1 VEPFGFLVVDKP
13 RGMTSHDIVASVRR
27 GTGVKGVGHAGTLD
41 PMATGVLVVCL
52 GGATRLSEYVMASDK
67 LYSATVRLGIETDT
81 YDAEGKTT
89 AAADTSHLTRADI
102 EAALMAFQ
110 GQVLQVPPMY
120 SAIKQGGEKLYE
132 LARQGKEVKRNPRH
146 VRLETQLVD
155 VNLPDVRLLV
165 KCSPGTYI
173 RSIAHDLG
181 ATLGVGAH
189 LIELRRLAS
198 GALDEPIR
206 WDMLFAAIEDGTW
219 QQYMID
225 ERKALPNIPALHLS
239 HAQTWDVQHGRP
251 VPRSESDGDV
261 KLQRAYDPMGQFLAI
276 MEKRKD
282 RWHPIKV
289 FTGGS

>member
-1 VEPFGFLVVDKP
+1 MESFGFLVVDKP
-13 RGMTSHDIVASVRR
+13 RGVTSHDIVMKVRR

-41 PMATGVLVVCL
+41 PMATGVLVMCL
-52 GGATRLSEYVMASDK
+52 GGATRLSEYVMASEK
-67 LYSATVRLGIETDT
+67 LYTATVRLGIETDT
-81 YDAEGKTT
+81 YDAEGKVTST
-89 AAADTSHLTRADI
+89 ADTSHLTRADI
-102 EAALMAFQ
+102 EAALTRFQ

-120 SAIKQGGEKLYE
+120 SAIKQDGEKLYE

-155 VNLPDVRLLV
+155 VNLPDVRLMV

-181 ATLGVGAH
+181 AALGVGGH

-198 GALDEPIR
+198 GTLDEPIR
-206 WDMLFAAIEDGTW
+206 WEMLLAAIEDGTW

-225 ERKALPNIPALHLS
+225 ERKAIPHIPELHLS
-239 HAQTWDVQHGRP
+239 HAQTWDVQHGRS
-251 VPRSESDGDV
+251 VPRSESDEG
-261 KLQRAYDPMGQFLAI
+261 KLRRAYDAMGQFLAI